1 MARILFAWELGG
13 GVGYVDRL
21 AQVAAALE
29 ADGHEPVFVVRDL
42 VGTADF
48 FARRSWIVMQAP
60 MAVGLL
66 HPTQPSFVPGSY
78 ADLLA
83 VNNFANVEH
92 LYRLT
97 HAWHMLFLALQPAL
111 IVAEYAP
118 VATLAAYG
126 RIPTIAMGHGYIMPP
141 PDSHEFPI
149 FDPAAQRFAPPEK
162 ITETVRLVQQRLGG
176 AVADSV
182 PAIIGGTRHFVT
194 AFAETDPYA
203 GFRGQP
209 DTGPLESIPPPT
221 APGGPPSFYA
231 YLSATHPQLR
241 MILQSLVECGLPGA
255 AYVKRATPEIR
266 QFLGERKVHVFDRPP
281 PLGDVT
287 RGAHVIVHHGG
298 AATLGAAMGAGRP
311 QVLWPE
317 VADQQV
323 SADTIDRLGVSVHA
337 RRRLT
342 SPAQAA
348 RALRELAQSEAMP
361 RALQIAQAINQ
372 RGESGS
378 LVRIVSAAEALVG

>member
-1 MARILFAWELGG
+1 MARVLFAWELGV

-21 AQVAAALE
+21 SQVATAME
-29 ADGHEPVFVVRDL
+29 AEGHEPVFVVRDL

-60 MAVGLL
+60 MAVGML
-66 HPTQPSFVPGSY
+66 HPTQPRFVPGSY

-83 VNNFANVEH
+83 VNNFANAEH
-92 LYRLT
+92 LFRLA
-97 HAWHMLFLALQPAL
+97 HAWHMLFLALQPVL

-126 RIPTIAMGHGYIMPP
+126 RVPVIAMGHGYIMPP
-141 PDSHEFPI
+141 PDQREFPI

-162 ITETVRLVQQRLGG
+162 IAEAVRSAQQRLGG
-176 AVADSV
+176 VIADSV

-209 DTGPLESIPPPT
+209 DCGPLDSIPPPIGPT
-221 APGGPPSFYA
+221 GPPSFYA
-231 YLSATHPQLR
+231 YLSASHPQLR

-266 QFLGERKVHVFDRPP
+266 QYLAERKVHVFDRPP
-281 PLGDVT
+281 PLAEVT

-298 AATLGAAMGAGRP
+298 AATLAAAMGAGRP
-311 QVLWPE
+311 QMLWPE
-317 VADQQV
+317 VADQEV
-323 SADTIDRLGVSVHA
+323 SAGTIDRLGVSVHA
-337 RRRLT
+337 RRRLN
-342 SPAQAA
+342 SPAQAS
-348 RALRELAQSEAMP
+348 RALRELVQGEPPA
-361 RALQIAQAINQ
+361 RALRIAEAINQ

-378 LVRIVSAAEALVG
+378 LVRIVAAAQELIG

>member
-21 AQVAAALE
+21 AQVATALE
-29 ADGHEPVFVVRDL
+29 AEGHEPVFVVRDL
-42 VGTADF
+42 VGTAAF
-48 FARRSWIVMQAP
+48 FARRTWIVMQAP

-83 VNNFANVEH
+83 VNNFANAEH
-92 LYRLT
+92 LFRLA

-126 RIPTIAMGHGYIMPP
+126 RVPVIAMGHGYIMPP
-141 PDSHEFPI
+141 PDAQEFPI

-162 ITETVRLVQQRLGG
+162 ITEAVRLAQQRLGG
-176 AVADSV
+176 PVAESV

-203 GFRGQP
+203 SFRGQP
-209 DTGPLESIPPPT
+209 DAGPLESMPPPSG
-221 APGGPPSFYA
+221 PNGPPSFYA

-241 MILQSLVECGLPGA
+241 MILQSLVECGLQGA

-266 QFLGERKVHVFDRPP
+266 QYLGERKVHVFDRPP
-281 PLGDVT
+281 PLADVT
-287 RGAHVIVHHGG
+287 RGAHVVVHHGG
-298 AATLGAAMGAGRP
+298 AATLAAAMGAGRP
-311 QVLWPE
+311 QLLWPE
-317 VADQQV
+317 VADQEV
-323 SADTIDRLGVSVHA
+323 SASTIDRLGVSVHA
-337 RRRLT
+337 RRRLA
-342 SPAQAA
+342 SAAQAA
-348 RALRELAQSEAMP
+348 RAMRELAQGEP
-361 RALQIAQAINQ
+361 PQRALQLAQAINQ

-378 LVRIVSAAEALVG
+378 LVRIVGAAQELIG

>member
-13 GVGYVDRL
+13 GTGYVDRL
-21 AQVAAALE
+21 SQVATALS

-42 VGTADF
+42 IGTAEF
-48 FARRSWIVMQAP
+48 FAGKPWIVMQAP

-66 HPTQPSFVPGSY
+66 HPTQPNFVPGSY

-83 VNNFANVEH
+83 VNNFANAEH
-92 LYRLT
+92 LFRLA

-141 PDSHEFPI
+141 PVLGEFPI
-149 FDPAAQRFAPPEK
+149 FDPAAQRFAPGEK
-162 ITETVRLVQQRLGG
+162 IIEAVQSVQQRLGG
-176 AVADSV
+176 PIADTV
-182 PAIIGGTRHFVT
+182 PQVIGGTRHFVT
-194 AFAETDPYA
+194 AFAETDPYV
-203 GFRGQP
+203 GFRIQP
-209 DTGPLESIPPPT
+209 DAGPLESMPPPV
-221 APGGPPSFYA
+221 APAGPVSFYA

-255 AYVKRATPEIR
+255 TYIKRITPEMR
-266 QFLGERKVHVFDRPP
+266 QYLGERKVHVFERAP
-281 PLGDVT
+281 PLGEVT
-287 RGAHVIVHHGG
+287 RGAHIIVHHGG
-298 AATLGAAMGAGRP
+298 AATLAASMGAGRP
-311 QVLWPE
+311 QMLWPE

-323 SADTIDRLGVSVHA
+323 SANTIDRLGVSVHA

-342 SPAQAA
+342 SAAQAA
-348 RALRELAQSEAMP
+348 RAMRELAQGDAPS
-361 RALQIAQAINQ
+361 RALDVAQAINR

-378 LVRIVSAAEALVG
+378 LVRIVGAVHELIG

>member
-13 GVGYVDRL
+13 GIGYVDRL
-21 AQVAAALE
+21 SQVAEVLAAE
-29 ADGHEPVFVVRDL
+29 GHEPVFVVRDL
-42 VGTADF
+42 IGTADF
-48 FARRSWIVMQAP
+48 FARKPWIVMQSP

-83 VNNFANVEH
+83 VNNFANAEH
-92 LYRLT
+92 LFRLA

-141 PDSHEFPI
+141 PNLREFPI
-149 FDPAAQRFAPPEK
+149 FDPAAQRFAPTEK
-162 ITETVRLVQQRLGG
+162 IAEAVRTVQQKLGG
-176 AVADSV
+176 LVADTV
-182 PAIIGGTRHFVT
+182 PLALGGTRHFVT

-203 GFRGQP
+203 SFRSQP
-209 DTGPLESIPPPT
+209 DAGPLESMPPPM
-221 APGGPPSFYA
+221 APVGPPSFYA

-241 MILQSLVECGLPGA
+241 MILQSLVDCGLPGA
-255 AYVKRATPEIR
+255 TYIKRITPEIR
-266 QFLGERKVHVFDRPP
+266 QYLGERNVHVFDRPP
-281 PLGDVT
+281 PLLEVT

-298 AATLGAAMGAGRP
+298 AATLAAAMGAGRP
-311 QVLWPE
+311 QMLWPE

-323 SADTIDRLGVSVHA
+323 SASTIDRLGVSVHA

-348 RALRELAQSEAMP
+348 RAMRELAQGEAPP
-361 RALQIAQAINQ
+361 RALQVAQSINQ

-378 LVRIVSAAEALVG
+378 LVRIVNAAHELIG

>member
-13 GVGYVDRL
+13 GTGYVDRL
-21 AQVAAALE
+21 SQVATALE
-29 ADGHEPVFVVRDL
+29 AEGHEPVFVVRDL

-92 LYRLT
+92 LYRLA

-141 PDSHEFPI
+141 PEAPEFPI

-182 PAIIGGTRHFVT
+182 PQVIGGTRHFVT
-194 AFAETDPYA
+194 AFTETDPYA
-203 GFRGQP
+203 GFRGQA
-209 DTGPLESIPPPT
+209 DVGPLEAIPPPIE
-221 APGGPPSFYA
+221 PIGPPSFYA
-231 YLSATHPQLR
+231 YLSATHPMLR

-266 QFLGERKVHVFDRPP
+266 QYLSERKVHVFDRLP
-281 PLGDVT
+281 PLAEVM

-298 AATLGAAMGAGRP
+298 AATLAAAMGAGRP

-317 VADQQV
+317 VADQLV
-323 SADTIDRLGVSVHA
+323 SADTVDRLGISVHA

-348 RALRELAQSEAMP
+348 RAVRELTQGEAPP
-361 RALQIAQAINQ
+361 RALQIAQAINL
-372 RGESGS
+372 RGESDS
-378 LVRIVSAAEALVG
+378 LARVVSTVRELIG

>member
-1 MARILFAWELGG
+1 MARILFAWELGRG
-13 GVGYVDRL
+13 IGYVDRL
-21 AQVAAALE
+21 SQVATALAAE
-29 ADGHEPVFVVRDL
+29 GHEPVFVVRDL
-42 VGTADF
+42 VGTAEF
-48 FARRSWIVMQAP
+48 FAKKPWIVMQSP
-60 MAVGLL
+60 MAVGML
-66 HPTQPSFVPGSY
+66 HPTQPNFVPGSY

-83 VNNFANVEH
+83 VNNFANAEH
-92 LYRLT
+92 LFRLA

-141 PDSHEFPI
+141 PNLREFPI
-149 FDPAAQRFAPPEK
+149 FDPAAQRFAP
-162 ITETVRLVQQRLGG
+162 TEQIVEAVRSVQQRLGG
-176 AVADSV
+176 LVADTV
-182 PAIIGGTRHFVT
+182 PLALGGTRHFVT

-203 GFRGQP
+203 SFRSQP
-209 DTGPLESIPPPT
+209 DTGPLESIPPPM
-221 APGGPPSFYA
+221 APAGPPSFYA

-241 MILQSLVECGLPGA
+241 MILQSLVDCGLPGA
-255 AYVKRATPEIR
+255 TYIKRITPEIR
-266 QFLGERKVHVFDRPP
+266 QYLGERNVHVFDRPP
-281 PLGDVT
+281 PLGEVT

-298 AATLGAAMGAGRP
+298 AATLAAAMGAGRP
-311 QVLWPE
+311 QMLWPE

-323 SADTIDRLGVSVHA
+323 SASTIDRLGVSVHA

-348 RALRELAQSEAMP
+348 RAMRELAQGEAPP
-361 RALQIAQAINQ
+361 RALQVAQAINQ

-378 LVRIVSAAEALVG
+378 LVRIVNAAHELIG

>member
-1 MARILFAWELGG
+1 MARVLFAWEMGG

-21 AQVAAALE
+21 SQVAAALE
-29 ADGHEPVFVVRDL
+29 AEGHEPVFVVRDL
-42 VGTADF
+42 IATSGY
-48 FARRSWIVMQAP
+48 FAGRSWIVMQAP

-83 VNNFANVEH
+83 VNNFANAEH
-92 LYRLT
+92 LFRLA

-118 VATLAAYG
+118 VATLAAHG
-126 RIPTIAMGHGYIMPP
+126 RIPVIAMGHGYIMPP
-141 PDSHEFPI
+141 PDAREFPI

-162 ITETVRLVQQRLGG
+162 IAEAVRAVQQRLGG

-209 DTGPLESIPPPT
+209 DSGPLESIPPPT
-221 APGGPPSFYA
+221 GPSGPPSFYA

-241 MILQSLVECGLPGA
+241 VILQSLVECGLPGA
-255 AYVKRATPEIR
+255 AYVKRITPEIR
-266 QFLGERKVHVFDRPP
+266 QYLVERKVHVFDRPP
-281 PLGDVT
+281 PLADVT
-287 RGAHVIVHHGG
+287 RGAHVVVHHGG
-298 AATLGAAMGAGRP
+298 AGTLAAAMGAGRP

-348 RALRELAQSEAMP
+348 RAVRELAQGEAP
-361 RALQIAQAINQ
+361 ARALKIAQAINQ

-378 LVRIVSAAEALVG
+378 LVRIVSAAQQLMG

>member
-13 GVGYVDRL
+13 GIGYVDRL
-21 AQVAAALE
+21 ARVATALE
-29 ADGHEPVFVVRDL
+29 AEGHEPVFVVRDL
-42 VGTADF
+42 VSTAGF
-48 FARRSWIVMQAP
+48 FANRTWIVMQAP

-66 HPTQPSFVPGSY
+66 HPTQPKFVPGSY

-83 VNNFANVEH
+83 VNNFANAEH
-92 LYRLT
+92 LFRLA

-118 VATLAAYG
+118 VATLAAFG
-126 RIPTIAMGHGYIMPP
+126 RIPVIAMGHGYIMPP
-141 PDSHEFPI
+141 PDQREFPI
-149 FDPAAQRFAPPEK
+149 FDPTAQRFAPPEK
-162 ITETVRLVQQRLGG
+162 IVDAVRATQQRLGG
-176 AVADSV
+176 PVADSV
-182 PAIIGGTRHFVT
+182 PAIIGGSRHFVT
-194 AFAETDPYA
+194 AFGETDPYA

-209 DTGPLESIPPPT
+209 DSGPLDSIPPPT
-221 APGGPPSFYA
+221 EPVGQPSFYA
-231 YLSATHPQLR
+231 YLSASHPRLG

-266 QFLGERKVHVFDRPP
+266 QFLDERKVHVFDRPP

-287 RGAHVIVHHGG
+287 RGAHVVVHHGG
-298 AATLGAAMGAGRP
+298 AATLAAAMGAGRP

-317 VADQQV
+317 VADQEV
-323 SADTIDRLGVSVHA
+323 SANTIDRLGVSVHA

-348 RALRELAQSEAMP
+348 RAMRELAQGEAPP
-361 RALQIAQAINQ
+361 RAMRVAQAINQ

-378 LVRIVSAAEALVG
+378 LVRIVAAAQGLIG

>member
-21 AQVAAALE
+21 SQVAAALAAE
-29 ADGHEPVFVVRDL
+29 GHEPVFVVRDL
-42 VGTADF
+42 IGTAEF
-48 FARRSWIVMQAP
+48 FARKPWIVMQAP

-83 VNNFANVEH
+83 VNNFANAEH
-92 LYRLT
+92 LFRLA

-126 RIPTIAMGHGYIMPP
+126 RIPAIAMGHGYIMPP
-141 PDSHEFPI
+141 PGQSEFPI
-149 FDPAAQRFAPPEK
+149 FDPAAQRFAPPEMVL
-162 ITETVRLVQQRLGG
+162 EAVRAAQQRLGG
-176 AVADSV
+176 PVADSV
-182 PAIIGGTRHFVT
+182 PAVIGGTRHFVT

-203 GFRGQP
+203 SFRSLP
-209 DTGPLESIPPPT
+209 DAGPLESMPPPI
-221 APGGPPSFYA
+221 APIGPPSFYA

-241 MILQSLVECGLPGA
+241 MILQSLVDCGLPGA

-266 QFLGERKVHVFDRPP
+266 QYLGERNVHVFDRPP
-281 PLGDVT
+281 PLAEVT
-287 RGAHVIVHHGG
+287 RGAHVVVHHGG
-298 AATLGAAMGAGRP
+298 AATLAAAMGAGRP
-311 QVLWPE
+311 QMLWPE

-323 SADTIDRLGVSVHA
+323 SASTIDKLGLSVHA

-348 RALRELAQSEAMP
+348 RAMRELAQGEAPP
-361 RALQIAQAINQ
+361 RALQVAQAINR

-378 LVRIVSAAEALVG
+378 LVRIVGVAQELIG

>member
-13 GVGYVDRL
+13 GIGYVDRL
-21 AQVAAALE
+21 SQVATALAAE
-29 ADGHEPVFVVRDL
+29 GHEPVFVVRDL
-42 VGTADF
+42 VSTAEF
-48 FARRSWIVMQAP
+48 FARKPWIVMQAP
-60 MAVGLL
+60 MAVGML

-83 VNNFANVEH
+83 VNNFTSAEQ
-92 LYRLT
+92 LYRLA

-126 RIPTIAMGHGYIMPP
+126 RIPTIAMGHGYILPP
-141 PDSHEFPI
+141 PEHAEFPI
-149 FDPAAQRFAPPEK
+149 FDPAAQRFAPPEQ
-162 ITETVRLVQQRLGG
+162 ILEAVQATLRRLGG
-176 AVADSV
+176 PVADTV
-182 PAIIGGTRHFVT
+182 PAVIGGTRHFVT

-203 GFRGQP
+203 GFRGQV
-209 DTGPLESIPPPT
+209 DVGPLESMPPP
-221 APGGPPSFYA
+221 GPPMGSPSFYA

-241 MILQSLVECGLPGA
+241 MILQSLVDCGLPGA
-255 AYVKRATPEIR
+255 AYIKRVTPEIR
-266 QFLGERKVHVFDRPP
+266 QFLSERKVHVFDRPP
-281 PLGDVT
+281 PLAEVA
-287 RGAHVIVHHGG
+287 RGAHIVVHHGG
-298 AATLGAAMGAGRP
+298 AATLAAAMGSGRP
-311 QVLWPE
+311 QMLWPE

-323 SADTIDRLGVSVHA
+323 SANTIDRLGISVHA

-348 RALRELAQSEAMP
+348 RAMRELAQGEAPP
-361 RALQIAQAINQ
+361 RALEVAQAINR

-378 LVRIVSAAEALVG
+378 LVRVVGAAHELIG